1 MFQSSVNMSPGDPT
15 HKWAPTEF
23 NLWHSV
29 GPATNKQS
37 SSVSCFFSFVALE
50 RNTEMIVLLAVL
62 KWTVSLSRDRL
73 SQMEPKL
80 IVV

>member
-37 SSVSCFFSFVALE
+37 SSVSSFF
-50 RNTEMIVLLAVL
+50 LLLYWKEIL
-62 KWTVSLSRDRL
+62 K
-73 SQMEPKL
+73 
-80 IVV
+80 

>member
-1 MFQSSVNMSPGDPT
+1 MHHPFEKKKQKPVMFQSSVNMSPGDPT

-37 SSVSCFFSFVALE
+37 SSVSCFFFLCC
-50 RNTEMIVLLAVL
+50 TG
-62 KWTVSLSRDRL
+62 K
-73 SQMEPKL
+73 KY
-80 IVV
+80 